1 MNEKEADIKK
11 AFQKPRIIIG
21 LVMIMIFSL
30 IWGESSVYA
39 PKYKYHFVP
48 SGIIPVFSQPP
59 KGFTRGYEQSNIPV
73 SVNFPQWFN
82 EIKMHESASD
92 SGSMLMISEKIGEH
106 DLYSPRYIPFSEYFI
121 FKKSY
126 DLDNMWYQ
134 RVAMTDSMYFIE
146 AMQEQGSSSSLE
158 IIGADIAGQRVALRI
173 RGLISITGKYNQQN
187 NSIMATGNMENE
199 QKNFLMDQT
208 QQFTIE
214 GTIGDRVTIS
224 IDEDSERDFDFENAI
239 KINYKGKEDEI
250 IQSANFGNIGLSLSG
265 TQFVTGSSSSS
276 GLFGGKA
283 KMKLG
288 PIDMT
293 AIASYEKKDSK
304 KKSWGGSSDDDGGS
318 KVQIYDYEYKRNTY
332 YYINTVYRET
342 LYPLNIAAATFN
354 YEPGN
359 TIIDYDLYVS
369 CNEREDTKIEAVAYV
384 DIASDGTNTVVT
396 SHPEEDVAN
405 SIYFRKLDVS
415 TPENQYGE
423 YTIDNN
429 LGYIR
434 LNMGLSDDN
443 ILAIAYKTSDG
454 KVYGDIEN
462 GKFLKI
468 IKAENPKPSYVTWDL
483 EMKNIYDLKARNI
496 DEEGFDLKIYF
507 NDSNQPKEYN
517 EGTSYL
523 EYFGLD
529 NYDQTG
535 AVGPDG
541 KIDINPKG
549 LIVDL
554 AKGELWM
561 PNVLPFQSPPE
572 NNLSTGI
579 YNDSLLASDD
589 PARPS
594 AEKIYTSSYSDPE
607 RKEKKYYIE
616 AQYSN
621 RSSTIDLGEMFI
633 IEGSE
638 EILINGKKMTRG
650 VDYDIDYFSGLI
662 TLKSAEAMDANAK
675 IDINYETEQLFGGI
689 GEQKLMAGM
698 RAEYRIN
705 ENAFVGATAM
715 YYNRSV
721 LDDKN
726 VNIGDE
732 PFENFIWD
740 INGEFAYD
748 LNWLDR
754 AMNALPMV
762 YVKRP
767 STIKVS
773 AEIAQILPNP
783 NTIENKESDDYNG
796 VAKLDDFESAS
807 QETPMNINFQKWTH
821 ASKPENTFF
830 SSSFTERGFLFWYN
844 PFYVGS
850 NGTKV
855 FGVYTQYIWPQK
867 ETTETDQYTNVLSV
881 VLDPEVNGITGLETQ
896 NDTRQI
902 WGGIMQ
908 PIYMY
913 DQSNSKYIELWVK
926 GEKAQLQ
933 IDIGEI
939 TEDWYNA
946 DYDPSF
952 SDTELGD
959 GNKNYE
965 DQNDNGNLEISD
977 DYNEDTGI
985 NGYTDE
991 EEIARGWDPLID
1003 NFDKEGYKE
1012 GEVRY
1017 CNGTENNAGTDG
1029 IQPYPETED
1038 IDRDG
1043 KLDQANNYYSY
1054 TIDLSSEEWLAS
1066 RTRFDNGS
1074 ETGWKQYRIPLTAM
1088 IDSVGKPNFMSIRM
1102 MRINVFDVADQDTV
1116 HFASVAIVGNEWQE
1130 RGIADEQ
1137 ASIYTVD
1144 DDRFYITVKN
1154 SDEDADYISPPG
1166 ISGREQ
1172 VNSLDGTTITQK
1184 EQALVLNLAGLQ
1196 PGETAL
1202 AEKIMLEN
1210 ESLLMYKKLKMFVHG
1225 PDGSS
1230 DQVNLFLRI
1239 GRGDMTE
1246 YYEAVTDV
1254 YTGWDKNNNIEMIFD
1269 EITQLKNRD
1278 DFDGIEYFEFDDGN
1292 IREYHPINDT
1302 TGAYTGKIYRV
1313 VGNPSLSRIEKMQLG
1328 VTNTDEFDGREY
1340 SGEIW
1345 VNEMRVVET
1354 NNDPGMAMRGSF
1366 DLRLG
1371 GLMSFNANAK
1381 KTDADFHQVNQQMPN
1396 NMNTSEAYNLNL
1408 TINAHKLF
1416 PEKWKIAF
1424 PVTMSQSRSIST
1436 PKYFPGSDILLGDDP
1451 DDSLKVITNRQSVST
1466 SLKRN
1471 GDRNDPLLTRLLV
1484 NPVTASFTAS
1494 QTENSSLEIAT
1505 KENVSMSGKFAYS
1518 LSLEKGEGIP
1528 YLSWIPFLDEK
1539 AKARKFYWKP
1549 SSFSWNMN
1557 IAEKEEDRVTR
1568 STRDTSST
1576 YSFGMSKSMN
1586 VGFDPFSSLKI
1597 TYQRSSSSDLQQ
1609 YRYETWKLFTDM
1621 TYDSLMNGINV
1632 GDVSS
1637 IQENLSVNYT
1647 PEITSWLKPRFTYSA
1662 NYKYNTKSGQDYAN
1676 TGVVR
1681 KFSASGTLS
1690 LKQIWDSSKKK
1701 IDDMQKKQ
1709 SKKKTTNSNTQP
1721 QKPDK
1726 KMISRLDAESERSNG
1741 KPGKKE
1747 IPPAKNTSVN
1757 KAVTNDPRKPLP
1769 ARRTITVSELL
1780 GKIDPIRMT
1789 YNDDFSKTN
1798 NGITGSDTS
1807 KIYKDVT
1814 YKYRYGFGDYYYFPT
1829 GSFEGTIGNPF
1840 SNSLGRSLSIS
1851 SGVQLAKQIRLR
1863 LDYKQS
1869 SSTGRKYQYKSS
1881 SGDYYD
1887 ELIHIIAYEDTL
1899 ELIPYDSSF
1908 TRNFVPMGE
1917 TGKEGFVAPDYTLTW
1932 KISPSQ
1938 YKWLNGKLN
1947 FIKSINLTHQMSGK
1961 ESIRYRL
1968 TNDEVKYYLG
1978 EETST
1983 YSLNFTPL
1991 IKAGF
1996 TFEGNLRLDIGYNK
2010 TIKIDNQGDVDLD
2023 YLNTSITKTFQDNM
2037 TLNVSYEYNKGLSI
2051 PVPFLKKVQVINM
2064 KNEITFS
2071 LQGKYGLDK
2080 KIVKLK
2086 SNEEFGDPE
2095 NFRINWEIEPQVT
2108 YRFSKNIDGRFFFKY
2123 GQRIDKTQ
2131 VLDGVNKMDD
2141 YKDFGVTVT
2150 IRISG

>member
-1 MNEKEADIKK
+1 LNEKEADIKK
-11 AFQKPRIIIG
+11 AFQKPRIILG
-21 LVMIMIFSL
+21 LVLIMIFSL
-30 IWGESSVYA
+30 IWGESFTYT
-39 PKYKYHFVP
+39 PKFTYRFQP
-48 SGIIPVFSQPP
+48 PGFTSAFSQSP
-59 KGFTRGYEQSNIPV
+59 KGFTRGYEQTSSPV
-73 SVNFPQWFN
+73 SINFPDWFS

-92 SGSMLMISEKIGEH
+92 SGNTIMISEKIGEH
-106 DLYSPRYIPFSEYFI
+106 DLYSPQYIPFSEYFI

-134 RVAMTDSMYFIE
+134 RVAMTDSMYFFD
-146 AMQEQGSSSSLE
+146 AVSQQSSSQSLE

-214 GTIGDRVTIS
+214 GTIGDRITIS

-239 KINYKGKEDEI
+239 KINYKGKENEI
-250 IQSANFGNIGLSLSG
+250 VQSANFGNIGLSLSG

-318 KVQIYDYEYKRNTY
+318 KVQIFDYEYKRNTY
-332 YYINTVYRET
+332 YYINTNYRGAM
-342 LYPLNIAAATFN
+342 YPIQAGTFS
-354 YEPGN
+354 YEPDD
-359 TIIDYDLYVS
+359 IITDYDLYVS
-369 CNEREDTKIEAVAYV
+369 CNEREDTKVKAIAFV
-384 DIASDGTNTVVT
+384 DIASNGTATVIN
-396 SHPEEDVAN
+396 SHPEEDVAD
-405 SIYFRKLDVS
+405 SIYFRKLEVAN
-415 TPENQYGE
+415 TENPYGE

-434 LNMGLSDDN
+434 LNIGLSDDN
-443 ILAIAYKTSDG
+443 ILAIAYKTSNG
-454 KVYGDIEN
+454 KVYGDLDN

-468 IKAENPKPSYVTWDL
+468 IKAENPKPSYTTWNL

-523 EYFGLD
+523 NYFDLD

-535 AVGPDG
+535 ATGADG
-541 KIDINPKG
+541 KIDVKPLG

-554 AKGELWM
+554 TLGELWM
-561 PNVLPFQSPPE
+561 PYALPFQSPTE
-572 NNLSTGI
+572 GNLTTGI
-579 YNDSLLASDD
+579 YNDNLLASDD
-589 PARPS
+589 SALPS

-633 IEGSE
+633 IENSE
-638 EILINGKKMTRG
+638 EILVNGKKMTKG

-662 TLKSAEAMDANAK
+662 TLKSPTAMDANAN

-705 ENAFVGATAM
+705 ENAFLGATAM

-732 PFENFIWD
+732 PFQNFIWD
-740 INGEFAYD
+740 VNGEFAYD

-754 AMNALPMV
+754 ALNALPMV
-762 YVKRP
+762 YIKNP
-767 STIKVS
+767 SRIKVS
-773 AEIAQILPNP
+773 GEIAQILPNP
-783 NTIENKESDDYNG
+783 NTIENAESGDYNG

-830 SSSFTERGFLFWYN
+830 SSSFRERGFLFWYN

-896 NDTRQI
+896 NDVRQI

-939 TEDWYNA
+939 TEDWYNKE
-946 DYDPSF
+946 YDPSF
-952 SDTELGD
+952 PDTEMGD
-959 GNKNYE
+959 GVKNYE

-991 EEIARGWDPLID
+991 EELARGWDPLID
-1003 NFDKEGYKE
+1003 NFDKVGYQE

-1017 CNGTENNAGTDG
+1017 CNGSEDNAGTDG

-1038 IDRDG
+1038 VDRDG

-1054 TIDLSSEEWLAS
+1054 TVDLSSEEWLAS
-1066 RTRFDNGS
+1066 RTKFDNGK

-1102 MRINVFDVADQDTV
+1102 LRISIFDVADQDTV
-1116 HFASVAIVGNEWQE
+1116 NFASVSIVGNEWQE
-1130 RGIADEQ
+1130 RGIADEETPF
-1137 ASIYTVD
+1137 YTVD
-1144 DDRFYITVKN
+1144 DDRFFITVKN
-1154 SDEDADYISPPG
+1154 SDEDADYQSPPG
-1166 ISGREQ
+1166 ITGREQ
-1172 VNSLDGTTITQK
+1172 VNALDGTTITQK
-1184 EQALVLNLAGLQ
+1184 EQSLVLNLNELQ

-1210 ESLLMYKKLKMFVHG
+1210 ESLLMYKQLKMFVHG
-1225 PDGSS
+1225 PEGTDG
-1230 DQVNLFLRI
+1230 QVNLFLRI

-1246 YYEAVTDV
+1246 YYEAVTPV
-1254 YTGWDKNNNIEMIFD
+1254 YSGWDEKNNIEIIFY
-1269 EITQLKNRD
+1269 EITRELKNRV
-1278 DFDGIEYFEFDDGN
+1278 DFDGIEYFELDDGN
-1292 IREYHPINDT
+1292 IKEYRPIDDS
-1302 TGAYTGKIYRV
+1302 TGTYSGKIFRV

-1328 VTNTDEFDGREY
+1328 VKNIDGFGNY
-1340 SGEIW
+1340 TGAIW
-1345 VNEMRVVET
+1345 VNEMRVVES

-1366 DLRLG
+1366 DVKFG
-1371 GLMSFNANAK
+1371 GLLSLNANVK
-1381 KTDADFHQVNQQMPN
+1381 KTDADFHQVNQQMAN
-1396 NMNTSEAYNLNL
+1396 NMNTSEAYNLNM
-1408 TINAHKLF
+1408 TVNAHKIF
-1416 PEKWKIAF
+1416 PEKWRVAF
-1424 PVTMSQSRSIST
+1424 PVTMSQSKSIST
-1436 PKYFPGSDILLGDDP
+1436 PKYFPGSDILLEDDP
-1451 DDSLKVITNRQSVST
+1451 DDSLKVITKRQSIST

-1471 GDRNDPLLTRLLV
+1471 GNKSDPLLTRLLV
-1484 NPVTASFTAS
+1484 NPITASFTAS
-1494 QTENSSLEIAT
+1494 QSENSSLEIAS
-1505 KENVSMSGKFAYS
+1505 KDNISMSGKFSYS
-1518 LSLEKGEGIP
+1518 LSIEKGEGIP

-1539 AKARKFYWKP
+1539 AKSKKFYWKP
-1549 SSFSWNMN
+1549 SSFKWNMN
-1557 IAEKEEDRVTR
+1557 VSEKQEDRVTR
-1568 STRDTSST
+1568 STLDTSST

-1586 VGFDPFSSLKI
+1586 LGFDPFSSLKI
-1597 TYQRSSSSDLQQ
+1597 TYQRSSSSDLQK
-1609 YRYETWKLFTDM
+1609 YRYETWKLFTDL
-1621 TYDSLMNGINV
+1621 TYDSLMNGINI
-1632 GDVSS
+1632 GDVSAMR
-1637 IQENLSVNYT
+1637 ENLSVSYS
-1647 PEITSWLKPRFTYSA
+1647 PELTSWLKPRFTYNTNYSFSTKNDQNYANVGVARKISA
-1662 NYKYNTKSGQDYAN
+1662 N
-1676 TGVVR
+1676 
-1681 KFSASGTLS
+1681 GTIS

-1701 IDDMQKKQ
+1701 INSMQKQ
-1709 SKKKTTNSNTQP
+1709 QDKKKASRSNTSA
-1721 QKPDK
+1721 QKPSEKPALMRKEENSAITK
-1726 KMISRLDAESERSNG
+1726 KPE
-1741 KPGKKE
+1741 K
-1747 IPPAKNTSVN
+1747 KNTS
-1757 KAVTNDPRKPLP
+1757 AVKEAPTRKNTTADTKKIAPT
-1769 ARRTITVSELL
+1769 RKKITVSELL
-1780 GKIDPIRMT
+1780 GKIDPIRMS
-1789 YNDDFSKTN
+1789 YNDNFSKTN
-1798 NGITGSDTS
+1798 NGITGNDTS
-1807 KIYKDVT
+1807 KIFKDVT
-1814 YKYRYGFGDYYYFPT
+1814 YKYRYGLGDYYYLPT
-1829 GSFEGTIGNPF
+1829 GSFEGSIGNPF
-1840 SNSLGRSLSIS
+1840 ANTLSRSLSIS
-1851 SGVQLAKQIRLR
+1851 SGIQLTKSIKLR

-1869 SSTGRKYQYKSS
+1869 SSTGRKYRYKTS

-1887 ELIHIIAYEDTL
+1887 ELIHIIAFEDTL
-1899 ELIPYDSSF
+1899 ELIPYDSSS
-1908 TRNFVPMGE
+1908 TRNFFPLGE
-1917 TGKEGFVAPDYTLTW
+1917 TGKEGFVAPEYNLQW

-1938 YKWLNGKLN
+1938 YKWLNGKLD
-1947 FIKSINLTHQMSGK
+1947 FIKSINLSHKMSGK

-1968 TNDEVKYYLG
+1968 TNDNTNYYLG

-1983 YSLNFTPL
+1983 YTLNFTPL

-1996 TFEGNLRLDIGYNK
+1996 TFNGNLRINVGYNK
-2010 TIKIDNQGDVDLD
+2010 MIKIDNQGDVEID
-2023 YLNTSITKTFQDNM
+2023 YLNTSVTKTFQDNM
-2037 TLNVSYEYNKGLSI
+2037 TLNLSYEYNKGLSI
-2051 PVPFLKKVQVINM
+2051 PVPFLKKIQVINM

-2080 KIVKLK
+2080 KVVKLK
-2086 SNEEFGDPE
+2086 GSQNFGDPQ
-2095 NFRINWEIEPQVT
+2095 NFRINWEVEPKVQ
-2108 YRFSKNIDGRFFFKY
+2108 YRFSKNIDGTFFFKY

-2131 VLDGVNKMDD
+2131 ELDGENKTDD